1 MGNSFD
7 PIKSSLGPANCP
19 RGNLSFIL
27 ALSARESFRLP
38 IQGFARKKGATV
50 RSRLRSFEPVQK
62 PVYDPAAS
70 LHPQGQAIAP
80 VRRRAG

>member
-38 IQGFARKKGATV
+38 IQAFARKKGATV
-50 RSRLRSFEPVQK
+50 SVAPCQF
-62 PVYDPAAS
+62 
-70 LHPQGQAIAP
+70 QARP
-80 VRRRAG
+80 EAGS